1 MGADLGLHLGHTTPS
16 VWPSQGL
23 TGSAF
28 HMSGWLPFGAVEH
41 RVGDLDAEFEGPMRF
56 PLADA
61 FDLGRVQRINL
72 LAALFLALIPHPPG
86 ERKRMR
92 KNALQF
98 RVAPRT
104 PSPAPNI
111 NAQLKLR
118 QSDFGCSL
126 AIRMENRYI
135 QQDSKSGISL
145 RRRI

>member
-1 MGADLGLHLGHTTPS
+1 VILPMS
-16 VWPSQGL
+16 EFIKS
-23 TGSAF
+23 GSAF
-28 HMSGWLPFGAVEH
+28 HMSGWLPFGAVAR
-41 RVGDLDAEFEGPMRF
+41 RVGDLDAEFEGLMRF

-98 RVAPRT
+98 CVAPRT
-104 PSPAPNI
+104 PSPALNI
-111 NAQLKLR
+111 NAQVKLR
-118 QSDFGCSL
+118 QSDFGCP
-126 AIRMENRYI
+126 IRMKNRYI